1 MYLSRVEPPTLPR
14 AGELTGLFTA
24 SPAPTDHELLQ
35 RIRRGDEAALAAL
48 YDRHAR
54 FVASIALRILGDRE
68 LAEEVVQDTFLRGWH
83 HVDSYDPSR
92 GQVVAWLLGIAR
104 NRAIDMLR
112 SRSHRARRRELSNLS
127 ETTPSDDA
135 DFSDAVALREVMT
148 HAMSSLPTDQRQIIE
163 LAYYGGLSQAEI
175 ARQLGLP
182 LGTVK
187 SRTRS
192 GMEKL
197 RVELRPYFPTHITDE
212 GDDPC

>member
-1 MYLSRVEPPTLPR
+1 MYLSRVEPSTLPG
-14 AGELTGLFTA
+14 AGELARLFVA
-24 SPAPTDHELLQ
+24 SPAPSDYELLQ
-35 RIRRGDEAALAAL
+35 RIQRGDEAALAAL

-54 FVASIALRILGDRE
+54 FVSAVALRILGDRE
-68 LAEEVVQDTFLRGWH
+68 LAEEVLQDTFLRSWH

-127 ETTPSDDA
+127 DTAPADDA
-135 DFSDAVALREVMT
+135 EFPDAVALREVMT
-148 HAMSSLPTDQRQIIE
+148 RAMSILPMDQRQIIE

-197 RVELRPYFPTHITDE
+197 RVELRPYFPAHRTDE